1 MAIEKMKR
9 LKLAAIKSEREEL
22 LRKLMLLG
30 CVEISEPQPLSE
42 DSEYAGLLKRET
54 AGAFERRS
62 DFDEL
67 CWGVGLLDKYSP
79 QKTGLFSPQ
88 PYVDRDTV
96 LDETNLEK
104 FLELAHRLDVTDDRI
119 RTIDAKQSNIR
130 ATLEGLE
137 PWRAMDVPVDYTETK
152 TSFITIGMIPA
163 ATALGDV
170 DRAID
175 EAGLPAQLFEI
186 SSDKEMHYVLIIAM
200 KNVRQEITVLLQSFG
215 FSLSSVSGIQGT
227 VRENIDRLTAELNT
241 LSEQKSLLIAE
252 ILAAA
257 PVRDEMKLCAD
268 RMLTKQT
275 QAENAERLLYT
286 KSAYICEG
294 WFPESDE
301 TRLTELLSEYNC
313 AWEISDPTGED
324 VPSVPVKLRNN
335 SLTRPLT
342 MVTEMYSLPAYN
354 GVDPNPFLMPS
365 FALFFGIMFADIG
378 YGLILL
384 LVGLLIKLRVK
395 PRGTMG
401 YMGGIALICGV
412 SCVVFG
418 AVTGGFFGDII
429 PQVAAFFG
437 GTAIMPALID
447 PLKEPMTVLIICIGI
462 GIVHMLVGVTINGYM
477 LVRDG
482 QWFDALCDAG
492 SVYLMFAG
500 IALGALGITWYVA
513 IAAVV
518 FVIYAQ
524 GRQSKSVFGILG
536 LGLYGLYSFAS
547 GWFGD
552 ILSYCRLMA
561 LMLAGTVIAQ
571 VFNTLGAMT
580 GNIIAFAVIFLL
592 GHALNFG
599 LNIIGTYVHTSRLE
613 YLEFFGKFYREGGR
627 AFEPLEVKSNYYSIY
642 NN

>member
-22 LRKLMLLG
+22 LHKLMMLG
-30 CVEISEPQPLSE
+30 CVEISEPGPLTE

-54 AGAFERRS
+54 AGAYERKS

-79 QKTGLFSPQ
+79 QKTALFSPQ
-88 PYVDRDTV
+88 QYVDRDTV
-96 LDETNLEK
+96 LDETNLVR
-104 FLELAHRLDVTDDRI
+104 FLELAHKLNVTDDHI

-137 PWRAMDVPVDYTETK
+137 PWRTLDVPLDFKETK
-152 TSFITIGMIPA
+152 TSFITFGMIPA
-163 ATALGDV
+163 GNAMVDV
-170 DRAID
+170 NRAID
-175 EAGLPAQLFEI
+175 EADFPAQLFEI
-186 SSDKEMHYVLIIAM
+186 SSDKEMHYVLLVAM
-200 KNVRQEITVLLQSFG
+200 KKVRQDITALLQSLG
-215 FSLSSVSGIQGT
+215 FSLSSVSDMYGT
-227 VRENIDRLTAELNT
+227 VRENIDRLTTELNT
-241 LSEQKSLLIAE
+241 LSEQKSLLTSE

-257 PVRDEMKLCAD
+257 PVREEMKLCAD

-286 KSAYICEG
+286 KSAYIFEG
-294 WFPESDE
+294 WFPASDE
-301 TRLTELLSEYNC
+301 TKLVDLLSEYNC
-313 AWEISDPTGED
+313 AWEVSEPTGED
-324 VPSVPVKLRNN
+324 VPSVPIKLRNN
-335 SLTRPLT
+335 SLTKPLT

-354 GVDPNPFLMPS
+354 GIDPNPFLMPS

-378 YGLILL
+378 YGLL
-384 LVGLLIKLRVK
+384 LVLAGLLIKLKIK

-412 SCVVFG
+412 SCIVFG
-418 AVTGGFFGDII
+418 AITGAFFGDII
-429 PQVAAFFG
+429 PQVSAFFG
-437 GTAIMPALID
+437 GSAVMPALID
-447 PLKEPMTVLIICIGI
+447 PLKDPMTVLIICIGI
-462 GIVHMLVGVTINGYM
+462 GVVHMLVGVTINGYM

-513 IAAVV
+513 IASVV
-518 FVIYAQ
+518 FIIYAQ
-524 GRQSKSVFGILG
+524 GRQSKSVFGIFG

-580 GNIIAFAVIFLL
+580 GNIIAFAFIFIF

-627 AFEPLEVKSNYYSIY
+627 SFEPLEVKSNYYSIY

>member
-1 MAIEKMKR
+1 
-9 LKLAAIKSEREEL
+9 
-22 LRKLMLLG
+22 
-30 CVEISEPQPLSE
+30 
-42 DSEYAGLLKRET
+42 
-54 AGAFERRS
+54 
-62 DFDEL
+62 
-67 CWGVGLLDKYSP
+67 
-79 QKTGLFSPQ
+79 
-88 PYVDRDTV
+88 
-96 LDETNLEK
+96 
-104 FLELAHRLDVTDDRI
+104 
-119 RTIDAKQSNIR
+119 
-130 ATLEGLE
+130 
-137 PWRAMDVPVDYTETK
+137 
-152 TSFITIGMIPA
+152 
-163 ATALGDV
+163 
-170 DRAID
+170 
-175 EAGLPAQLFEI
+175 
-186 SSDKEMHYVLIIAM
+186 MHYVLIIAM

-518 FVIYAQ
+518 LLFMRRAGSQNPFLNSRTRTVWAVQLRLRLVRGHFVLLPA
-524 GRQSKSVFGILG
+524 
-536 LGLYGLYSFAS
+536 YGAHV
-547 GWFGD
+547 GGNC
-552 ILSYCRLMA
+552 YC
-561 LMLAGTVIAQ
+561 AG
-571 VFNTLGAMT
+571 FNTLGAMT